1 MLLQEENVKTMSR
14 KQHGKEMFQKKDE
27 AHLKA
32 TSARQE
38 LMQKP
43 EAMKK
48 WFENMCFEKVIP
60 ITTLALTLLAVSLNV
75 NAASLTQEYDQA
87 IQGYQAGDYQSAAT
101 HFKKVVQLDPSNA
114 KAWLLLGESLAQ
126 TNDAEG
132 ARRAFVKA
140 LQLEPSGRVA
150 DRVNEQ
156 LAKLSGSIFRDC
168 PTCPEMVVIPAG
180 SFEMGERYKK
190 HAVTFS
196 QPFAIGK
203 VEVTQAQWKTV
214 MGSNPSIFSNCGD
227 NCPVEN
233 VSWNDAQEFIQKLN
247 AKTGKQYR
255 LPSEAEWEAA
265 CRGGETQQYCG
276 SDDAQSVAWYDDG
289 STRPVGQ
296 KQANAFG
303 LYDMSGNVW
312 EWVEDGWH
320 KDYIGAPSD
329 GTAWQGSDSRHVIRG
344 GSWLFDQWIIDAA
357 DRRWNIPSDRYS
369 TLGFRLARTLP

>member
-1 MLLQEENVKTMSR
+1 
-14 KQHGKEMFQKKDE
+14 MF
-27 AHLKA
+27 
-32 TSARQE
+32 
-38 LMQKP
+38 
-43 EAMKK
+43 
-48 WFENMCFEKVIP
+48 FEKVTP
-60 ITTLALTLLAVSLNV
+60 ITALALTLLAVSLNV
-75 NAASLTQEYDQA
+75 KAASLAQEYDQA
-87 IQGYQAGDYQSAAT
+87 IEGIQAGDYQNAAI
-101 HFKKVVQLDPSNA
+101 HFKNVVQLDPSNA
-114 KAWLLLGESLAQ
+114 KAWLLLGESLSQ
-126 TNDAEG
+126 TNDLEG
-132 ARRAFVKA
+132 ARRAYANA
-140 LQLEPSGRVA
+140 LKLEPNGRVA
-150 DRVNEQ
+150 ARVNEQ

-168 PTCPEMVVIPAG
+168 PTCPTMVVISAG
-180 SFEMGERYKK
+180 SFEMGEPFKK
-190 HAVTFS
+190 HTVTFS

-203 VEVTQAQWKTV
+203 FEVTQAQWKAF

-233 VSWNDAQEFIQKLN
+233 VSWNDAQEFIRVLN

-265 CRGGETQQYCG
+265 CRGGETLQYCG
-276 SDDAQSVAWYDDG
+276 SNDAQSVSWYDVD

-320 KDYIGAPSD
+320 NDYVGAPSD

-344 GSWLFDQWIIDAA
+344 GSWLFDQWIINAA
-357 DRRWNIPSDRYS
+357 NRQWSIPSDRFG